1 MLAQNVS
8 KIISPTFQYFANLRS
23 LLIKRFQRPAYV
35 TSEIVVW
42 IIIFFAVT
50 ILGFIQF
57 RIFKN
62 LKTVKYDE
70 VIFAEKPHKLAD
82 LPVINE

>member
-1 MLAQNVS
+1 MIQ
-8 KIISPTFQYFANLRS
+8 Q
-23 LLIKRFQRPAYV
+23 FQRPAYV

-62 LKTVKYDE
+62 LKTVTYDE
-70 VIFAEKPHKLAD
+70 VLFAEKPHKLAD
-82 LPVINE
+82 IPLINE